1 MLSVFFLF
9 LCAPFVL
16 SFHKIVEMKSLSH
29 YVVRFY
35 IVAVFVSGIAAFM
48 LETAPL
54 HAQQAQAIF
63 ALRDTSAQRGSF
75 VRIPLAVSL
84 RNVPARID
92 SMRLVVRYT
101 PSVVLV
107 DCVRGG
113 GTNIIACPTPRF
125 TTQFQSLS
133 EGVLTLTCNQ
143 IRPVAANNQDTTV
156 LCMIDF
162 RVLAS
167 ADSLATIRIES
178 LTLNATDAAL
188 VGMRRSSTIRVF
200 GEPSITT
207 RFTDAIEQN
216 YPNPIASSASGTT
229 FPYTLA
235 ATDEVQFSV
244 YSLRGE
250 EVFRFPAMRQTQ
262 GRYFLR
268 YVPEPS
274 LPNGLYSL
282 RMLTR
287 NGAFRQS
294 FMMLR

>member
-1 MLSVFFLF
+1 
-9 LCAPFVL
+9 
-16 SFHKIVEMKSLSH
+16 MKSLYH
-29 YVVRFY
+29 HVVRFH
-35 IVAVFVSGIAAFM
+35 IVAVFLSGMAAFM

-63 ALRDTSAQRGSF
+63 ILRDTSIQRGAF

-84 RNVPARID
+84 RNAPARID
-92 SMRLVVRYT
+92 SMRLVLRYT

-107 DCVRGG
+107 DSVRGG
-113 GTNIIACPTPRF
+113 GENIIACPAPRF
-125 TTQFQSLS
+125 TTQFLSLS
-133 EGVLTLTCNQ
+133 EGVMTLACNQ
-143 IRPVAANNQDTTV
+143 IRPIAANNQDTAILCTV
-156 LCMIDF
+156 DF

-167 ADSLATIRIES
+167 AESLATIRIES
-178 LTLNATDAAL
+178 LTLNATDAEL

-216 YPNPIASSASGTT
+216 YPNPIANSASGTT

-235 ATDEVQFSV
+235 AAEEVQFSV

-250 EVFRFPAMRQTQ
+250 EVFRFPAMRQSQ

-282 RMLTR
+282 RMVTR

-294 FMMLR
+294 FMILR